1 MNQLIAWGLVLGSI
15 MILGAIGLTMSVQ
28 IARFFNFAHGDLMTL
43 GAYIA
48 FLVSGLL
55 AGAEFLQRGIGPFSF
70 GWGLLLSF
78 IPAILVTAAVAILF
92 DRWVYRPLRER
103 KALASY
109 SDMASMGLAF
119 LLRGLIYVVWG
130 ADYHF
135 YFKGIRA
142 TVNLPLGIRLRTD
155 ELFIMAVAWAL
166 VAVFYLFLTRT
177 KTGKALRAVADNPDL
192 ARVAG
197 ISTEGMITWM
207 WGISGALCAIAG
219 ILYGIET
226 QLRPEMGWLFLLP
239 LFVTILLGGIGSITG
254 ALVGGLVLGVVQQVS
269 TRWLLPTYKP
279 AVAFLVMVFL
289 LLLKPEGLF
298 GRR

>member
-177 KTGKALRAVADNPDL
+177 KTGKALRDQRGAVCHRWHPLRHRDAAPPGDGL
-192 ARVAG
+192 ALPAPP
-197 ISTEGMITWM
+197 
-207 WGISGALCAIAG
+207 
-219 ILYGIET
+219 
-226 QLRPEMGWLFLLP
+226 LRHHP
-239 LFVTILLGGIGSITG
+239 
-254 ALVGGLVLGVVQQVS
+254 
-269 TRWLLPTYKP
+269 
-279 AVAFLVMVFL
+279 
-289 LLLKPEGLF
+289 F
-298 GRR
+298 GRHRKHHRRPGGGPSSGCGPAGFHPVVAAHL